1 MSKDRPLPLP
11 SNCIV
16 SGYRI
21 VRRLAEGGFGMVY
34 LVSDGQGH
42 LFALKEYL
50 PAALVFRHVG
60 QLAPT
65 IRPGKEALYRLGM
78 RSFFEEGRSL
88 AQISHPSVVKVLNF
102 FQENSTVYMLME
114 LLSGHTLQDFITLAR
129 KRNKGKIL
137 REATILT
144 LFDDLLSGLRY
155 VHQQKVLHLDIKPA
169 NVFVSTD
176 DKPVLIDFGAAREVL
191 NKEGL
196 FVRPMYTPGFA
207 APEMYDKV
215 SNFGPW
221 TDIYAVGACLYSC
234 MTGYPPQDVPK
245 RKEFDKLPE
254 ALARLRTDYSPL
266 LIRLV
271 AWCLNMDALARPQS
285 VHAVQKQ
292 LFLDVP

>member
-34 LVSDGQGH
+34 LVTDGQGQ

-50 PAALVFRHVG
+50 PASLVFRHVG

-65 IRPGKEALYRLGM
+65 IRSGKEALYRLGM

-114 LLSGHTLQDFITLAR
+114 LVSGHTLQEFITVAR
-129 KRNKGKIL
+129 KRNKGKIF

-155 VHQQKVLHLDIKPA
+155 VHQQKMLHLDIKPA
-169 NVFVSTD
+169 NVFVNTD

-191 NKEGL
+191 NKEGH
-196 FVRPMYTPGFA
+196 FIRPMYTPGFA
-207 APEMYDKV
+207 APEMYEKV

-221 TDIYAVGACLYSC
+221 TDIYAIGACMYSC

-245 RKEFDKLPE
+245 RTEFDKLPE
-254 ALARLRTDYSPL
+254 ALARLRPEYSAL

-271 AWCLNMDALARPQS
+271 GWCLAMDALARPQS
-285 VHAVQKQ
+285 VHALQKQ
-292 LFLDVP
+292 LFLEAN